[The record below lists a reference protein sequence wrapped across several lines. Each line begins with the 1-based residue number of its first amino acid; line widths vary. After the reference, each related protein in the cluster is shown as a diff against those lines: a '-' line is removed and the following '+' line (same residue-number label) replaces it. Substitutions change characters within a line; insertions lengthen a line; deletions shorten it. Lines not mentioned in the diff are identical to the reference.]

1 MKKCKLESCQ
11 KPFKPMRS
19 IQVYCGKPCKVEFE
33 RIKDIGRNRNTPP
46 TGRKPRE
53 CFVEECRK
61 VFIPQNSRQ
70 IYCGPD
76 CRNEVKAVRDKIRV
90 AKANARKG
98 PKVKKVREMKVRD
111 DIQCKAPGC
120 TKVFTPKGCRDK
132 YCGKECA
139 NEVRRVAELARQQR
153 PEVRKA
159 KVEAARKRKDNP
171 EPAEL
176 KTLYPEFYA
185 LVRPK
190 VKAKTR
196 TCLKCSRRFEG
207 AEYRIC
213 AACHAVN
220 GRVSHMAANRFEVPD
235 SVHMGY
241 KYA

>member
-1 MKKCKLESCQ
+1 MKRCFIEDCRKL
-11 KPFKPMRS
+11 FKPKR
-19 IQVYCGKPCKVEFE
+19 
-33 RIKDIGRNRNTPP
+33 
-46 TGRKPRE
+46 
-53 CFVEECRK
+53 
-61 VFIPQNSRQ
+61 SRQ
-70 IYCGPD
+70 IYCGPECGD
-76 CRNEVKAVRDKIRV
+76 KARAIRDKARADK
-90 AKANARKG
+90 AKQ
-98 PKVKKVREMKVRD
+98 KKK
-111 DIQCKAPGC
+111 CKAPMC
-120 TKVFTPKGCRDK
+120 TTEFTPKTRTDK
-132 YCGKECA
+132 YCSPKCVKR
-139 NEVRRVAELARQQR
+139 VRCDAELARQQR
-153 PEVRKA
+153 PEVKA
-159 KVEAARKRKDNP
+159 ARVEAARKRKENP